1 MAAFKDKKNG
11 SWYVQFR
18 YTDWRGERQQKLKR
32 GFATKK
38 EAQAWEREF
47 LMQKQADVNM
57 SFESFVALYEKDVKP
72 KLKLNTWL
80 SKEHIIRTKI
90 LPYFK
95 KRKLSEITARDVIDW
110 QNEIRQHT
118 KSSGESYSP
127 DYLKNVHLRK
137 LLFAQGYRYRIADK
151 SVPGH
156 PDIFLRKYNTAV
168 FVNGCFWHRHP
179 GCKYAYTPK
188 SRVEFWQKKFDD
200 NVRRDSAVK
209 AELLEHGIKCLI
221 VWECT
226 IKRMVKS
233 SDVEKRIIQ
242 QCTGFL
248 RAKEMLLEL

>member
-1 MAAFKDKKNG
+1 MCARSKDSDGGYCFSGKTQSEYVCDTIKN
-11 SWYVQFR
+11 
-18 YTDWRGERQQKLKR
+18 
-32 GFATKK
+32 TKP
-38 EAQAWEREF
+38 E
-47 LMQKQADVNM
+47 V
-57 SFESFVALYEKDVKP
+57 Y
-72 KLKLNTWL
+72 
-80 SKEHIIRTKI
+80 
-90 LPYFK
+90 
-95 KRKLSEITARDVIDW
+95 
-110 QNEIRQHT
+110 
-118 KSSGESYSP
+118 
-127 DYLKNVHLRK
+127 LRK

-156 PDIFLRKYNTAV
+156 PDIFLRKYNTAI

-233 SDVEKRIIQ
+233 SDVENRSFSNAQVFFARKQSGWNCDIMDLHIVH
-242 QCTGFL
+242 TL
-248 RAKEMLLEL
+248 